1 MISYWTFHKRGLYF
15 YVLYV
20 HGHCLGRK
28 KISLTINIALYSFL
42 SPTVTN
48 FIIRIWIYALTWQK
62 LIPCIDRKGGRGVQT
77 PRKIL
82 SQIHILNYSKL
93 GLCLTSLGKSC
104 LEPPSPH
111 FTSPQKI
118 EHWDWFICYTKAV
131 DNCYM

>member
-1 MISYWTFHKRGLYF
+1 MTKVNPMHR
-15 YVLYV
+15 
-20 HGHCLGRK
+20 
-28 KISLTINIALYSFL
+28 
-42 SPTVTN
+42 
-48 FIIRIWIYALTWQK
+48 QE
-62 LIPCIDRKGGRGVQT
+62 GGEGCPD

-118 EHWDWFICYTKAV
+118 EHWD
-131 DNCYM
+131 